1 MSPSEQLLDRDPG
14 DLEQLILLHPLVIE
28 HFGEIPFPGVAEQ
41 GDYDGL
47 RIIQFA
53 SHLKSDSNIQTG

>member
-1 MSPSEQLLDRDPG
+1 VTR
-14 DLEQLILLHPLVIE
+14 DLEQLVLLHPLVIE
-28 HFGEIPFPGVAEQ
+28 HFGEIALSGVAEQ

-53 SHLKSDSNIQTG
+53 SYLESDSNIQTG